1 MEKEPVVALVCGRRG
16 HAAHVLV
23 VNKPLQRFD
32 SELFGLAAGL
42 FGCRSIA
49 KLAEPVAK
57 FRALEEAALDNRERH
72 FNFFFYIFKSHT
84 KPPEEEGQEQW
95 AAFQEKTG
103 RQRCRVPGA

>member
-72 FNFFFYIFKSHT
+72 FNFFSDIIKSHT
-84 KPPEEEGQEQW
+84 IPPEEEGLEHQEEPL
-95 AAFQEKTG
+95 EKSD
-103 RQRCRVPGA
+103 QQPFHASAY

>member
-32 SELFGLAAGL
+32 SELFGLAASL

-57 FRALEEAALDNRERH
+57 FRAFEKAALGYSERKLD
-72 FNFFFYIFKSHT
+72 FF
-84 KPPEEEGQEQW
+84 
-95 AAFQEKTG
+95 
-103 RQRCRVPGA
+103 